1 MPTIEKKPLPP
12 IGSGSVTINPSDK
25 EDITSRARDV
35 IDHYMSGKGSWW
47 NEGPRKS
54 AQQTVDDLKRFK
66 DSVLTSEQ
74 YIDDPGSVLTSVKE
88 MIDAAIEQA
97 GQAIPNLENNGP
109 GEIRPGDPR
118 EFDQPRHSANPRS
131 TNKWQSGD
139 TCSADQPRP
148 ARAHWYNSVEPAS
161 RLTGDPCSAQCR

>member
-12 IGSGSVTINPSDK
+12 IGSGFVTIHPSDK

-35 IDHYMSGKGSWW
+35 IEHYMSGKGSWW
-47 NEGPRKS
+47 DEGPRKS
-54 AQQTVDDLKRFK
+54 AQETIDDLKRFK

-88 MIDAAIEQA
+88 MIDGAIEQT

-109 GEIRPGDPR
+109 GEIRPSDPR
-118 EFDQPRHSANPRS
+118 DSINRAIPPILAPP
-131 TNKWQSGD
+131 TNGRTRILAAPTVSPEIPAAPSPDIRILRRIVSG
-139 TCSADQPRP
+139 
-148 ARAHWYNSVEPAS
+148 
-161 RLTGDPCSAQCR
+161 